1 MYVCVMSFGGAAG
14 GGAGGDGTGGAR
26 GGGGGGLGGGDGR
39 GGALALIMTTPNV
52 LPAPGP
58 TPANAFVA
66 EALAVVSVDRAVV
79 APTSFHP
86 EYDPH
91 PSYDTGSSTHVELAF
106 GTKF

>member
-1 MYVCVMSFGGAAG
+1 M
-14 GGAGGDGTGGAR
+14 
-26 GGGGGGLGGGDGR
+26 
-39 GGALALIMTTPNV
+39 IMTTPNV